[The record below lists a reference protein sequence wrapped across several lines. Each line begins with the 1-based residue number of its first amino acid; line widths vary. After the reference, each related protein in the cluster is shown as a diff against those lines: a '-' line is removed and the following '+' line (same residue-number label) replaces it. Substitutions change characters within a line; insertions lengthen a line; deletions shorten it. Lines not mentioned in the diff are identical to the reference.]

1 MDTQTIVLA
10 ISFWGIIIVA
20 VLRFLV
26 CGSLGSTDD
35 STDDSHHSK
44 YVDSL
49 WDSSGAGI
57 PGNIFTIDRDD
68 DDDSSWSSAQ
78 RTESPFDFDD

>member
-1 MDTQTIVLA
+1 MGKHNIK
-10 ISFWGIIIVA
+10 S
-20 VLRFLV
+20 
-26 CGSLGSTDD
+26 GSCTGY
-35 STDDSHHSK
+35 SHHSK

-57 PGNIFTIDRDD
+57 PGNIYTIDRDD